1 VTVKRMFSTGP
12 EAFNQYLQRF
22 QQATEAAGVESL
34 SLLDTI
40 TALAFAIEAKDRYTQ
55 GHSQAVSR
63 LAAQLAGQA
72 GLGEAEV
79 EEVRLA
85 GILHDIGKI
94 GIPEGVL
101 NKPARLT
108 YLEYET
114 MKTHAALGDKILEPL
129 KVKAIERIRR
139 MVRHHHEF
147 YDGKGYPDG
156 LRGTDIPLGAR
167 ILSVADSFDTMV
179 TPRAYKRG
187 RSVEEAVEELRRC
200 SDTQFDR
207 ELVATFVSSL
217 ALVGDPRK
225 RDAFEQAAI

>member
-1 VTVKRMFSTGP
+1 MKHDTVSPISGSPALRGLGHVLQGVQHVGVTVDDMAK
-12 EAFNQYLQRF
+12 
-22 QQATEAAGVESL
+22 SL
-34 SLLDTI
+34 E
-40 TALAFAIEAKDRYTQ
+40 FY
-55 GHSQAVSR
+55 V
-63 LAAQLAGQA
+63 
-72 GLGEAEV
+72 
-79 EEVRLA
+79 
-85 GILHDIGKI
+85 
-94 GIPEGVL
+94 GVL
-101 NKPARLT
+101 GGRI
-108 YLEYET
+108 
-114 MKTHAALGDKILEPL
+114 AALGDKILEPL

-187 RSVEEAVEELRRC
+187 RSVEEAVAELRRC

-207 ELVATFVSSL
+207 ELVAAFVSSL
-217 ALVGDPRK
+217 ASVGDPRK